1 LSANPIFH
9 ARTKYV
15 EVDYYFVRDRMA
27 KKEIQICFIPSK
39 DQLAD
44 VLTELL
50 PSSAFASL
58 QSKLHV
64 VPPPSS

>member
-1 LSANPIFH
+1 
-9 ARTKYV
+9 
-15 EVDYYFVRDRMA
+15 MA
-27 KKEIQICFIPSK
+27 KKEIQIRFIPSK